1 MKRGVEACA
10 LLMII
15 PERVSLLRSIALL
28 VGIRTVSVRKSTNER
43 LKRIV
48 TRLSRDGRY
57 EKSDNITKE
66 MIRYE

>member
-28 VGIRTVSVRKSTNER
+28 VRISTGIQYLEQQV
-43 LKRIV
+43 
-48 TRLSRDGRY
+48 G
-57 EKSDNITKE
+57 
-66 MIRYE
+66 

>member
-1 MKRGVEACA
+1 MKRGVQAYA

-28 VGIRTVSVRKSTNER
+28 VGIRTVSVRKGMNER

-48 TRLSRDGRY
+48 TRLSREGSY
-57 EKSDNITKE
+57 EKSDNLAE
-66 MIRYE
+66 ED